1 MKIQINTEHALEGHQ
16 ALAAHLCGVIEN
28 ALSHLADHI
37 TRIEVHLS
45 DENGPDKD
53 RGQNDKRCL
62 IEAHLDDCRP
72 LAATAH
78 GETVHQSVVGAA
90 DKLARLVEGTLGRLH
105 DHKHRRDALTPF
117 DETPADVAPT
127 EPAELT

>member
-28 ALSHLADHI
+28 ALGHLADHI

-45 DENGPDKD
+45 DENGEDQD

-62 IEAHLDDCRP
+62 IEAHLDGCRP
-72 LAATAH
+72 LAVTAH
-78 GETVHQSVVGAA
+78 AATVHQSVVAAA

-105 DHKHRRDALTPF
+105 DHRHRRDALPPE
-117 DETPADVAPT
+117 DDAPT
-127 EPAELT
+127 LASPSGSIAP